1 MRSPGILHENFF
13 IGEGSLAHLETITEK
28 ENYKNILLFTDTTGF
43 RLCGAADYFKRL
55 ETKPY
60 INKIKEI
67 SYEGKAL
74 PIEDV
79 ERLYIEAR
87 AEPHADAIIAVG
99 GGTVIDV
106 AKIISIAY
114 SNRCEK
120 AEEVLDNKS
129 LENKIPLVFIP
140 TTAGT
145 GSETTSFAVVYRNRI
160 KISVVSDSLLPHY
173 IILEPLLLRSLPEP
187 VLHSTVL
194 DALAQATESIWAVGS
209 TEESRGYARRAAVLI
224 LENIHKKNSILRL
237 NNLQL
242 GSYWAGKAI
251 NISKTTLSHSIS
263 YPITAHFGVPHGI
276 AVFLTLPDVAELNY
290 HTTEE
295 NKQDRIEIEQIEEAF
310 SLLFSLY
317 GVESIRALK
326 QKLQDIMVWLNV
338 KPRLRD
344 YGIKKEDLPLIA
356 ANALTKG
363 RSDNNP
369 RKISECNILELLEK
383 IY

>member
-13 IGEGSLAHLETITEK
+13 IGEGSLAHLDAITEK

-55 ETKPY
+55 EAKPH

-79 ERLYIEAR
+79 EKLYIEAKT
-87 AEPHADAIIAVG
+87 ESHVDAIFAVG
-99 GGTVIDV
+99 GGTIIDV

-120 AEEVLDNKS
+120 AEDVLDDKTLQNKT
-129 LENKIPLVFIP
+129 PLIFIP

-145 GSETTSFAVVYRNRI
+145 GSETTSFAVVYRNKI
-160 KISVVSDSLLPHY
+160 KISVQSNSLLPHY

-187 VLHSTVL
+187 ILHATVL
-194 DALAQATESIWAVGS
+194 DALAQATESIWAVGG
-209 TEESRGYARRAAVLI
+209 TEESRGYSRRAAVLI
-224 LENIHKKNSILRL
+224 LENIREKNSIPRL

-276 AVFLTLPDVAELNY
+276 AVFLTLPHVAELNY
-290 HTTEE
+290 FTTEE
-295 NKQDRIEIEQIEEAF
+295 NKQDRIELDQIKERF

-317 GVESIRALK
+317 GVESIHELK
-326 QKLQDIMVWLNV
+326 QKLKEIMVWLNV
-338 KPRLRD
+338 KTRLRD
-344 YGIKKEDLPLIA
+344 HGIKEEDLLLIA

-369 RKISECNILELLEK
+369 RRMSENDILELLQK
-383 IY
+383 IF

>member
-13 IGEGSLAHLETITEK
+13 IGEGSLAHLEAVTEK

-79 ERLYIEAR
+79 ERLYIEAKT
-87 AEPHADAIIAVG
+87 EPHVDAIIAVG

-114 SNRCEK
+114 SNQCEK
-120 AEEVLDNKS
+120 AEEVLDNKN

-160 KISVVSDSLLPHY
+160 KISVVSNSLLPHY

-187 VLHSTVL
+187 VLHATVL
-194 DALAQATESIWAVGS
+194 DALAQATESIWAVGG

-224 LENIHKKNSILRL
+224 LENIHKQNSILRL

-251 NISKTTLSHSIS
+251 NISKTTLPHSIS

-276 AVFLTLPDVAELNY
+276 AVFLTLPDVAGLNY

-295 NKQDRIEIEQIEEAF
+295 TKQDRIELDQISERF

-317 GVESIRALK
+317 GVESIHELK
-326 QKLQDIMVWLNV
+326 LKLKEVMVRLNV
-338 KPRLRD
+338 KTRLRD
-344 YGIKKEDLPLIA
+344 YGINEEDLPLIA

-369 RKISECNILELLEK
+369 RKMSEDEILELLQR
-383 IY
+383 IF